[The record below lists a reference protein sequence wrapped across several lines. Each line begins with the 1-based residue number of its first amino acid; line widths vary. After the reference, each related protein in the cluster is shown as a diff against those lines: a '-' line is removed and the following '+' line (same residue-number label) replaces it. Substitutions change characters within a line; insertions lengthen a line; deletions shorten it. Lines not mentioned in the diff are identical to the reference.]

1 MRAYLDT
8 SAAMKL
14 VIIEAESERLRSY
27 LHELG
32 DAEIMASALLETELR
47 QAADAN
53 GASQAEATAVLA
65 RVDLVEAPRAV
76 FREAG
81 LLRAPGL
88 RSLDAL
94 HLATALRHDAH
105 VLVSYDHRLLGAAA
119 LLGLATASP
128 S

>member
-14 VIIEAESERLRSY
+14 VIIEAESERLKGY
-27 LHELG
+27 LHGLG

-47 QAADAN
+47 RAADAN
-53 GASQAEATAVLA
+53 GAGQAEATAVLDG
-65 RVDLVEAPRAV
+65 VNLVEAPRAV

-81 LLRAPGL
+81 LLRAPRL

-105 VLVSYDHRLLGAAA
+105 VLVSYDDRLLGAAA